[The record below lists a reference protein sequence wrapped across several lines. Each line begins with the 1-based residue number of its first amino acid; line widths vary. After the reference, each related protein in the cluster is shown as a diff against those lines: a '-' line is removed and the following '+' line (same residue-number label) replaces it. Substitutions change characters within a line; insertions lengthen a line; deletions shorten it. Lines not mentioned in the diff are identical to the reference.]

1 MKYLWG
7 CLTAAEV
14 DGGRCYSQFEE
25 YSAVWGYKAFPNFRS
40 YNETVVCAFAFGWG
54 TDGRDLDF
62 RVAHDKG
69 LTGKSLL
76 GTE

>member
-1 MKYLWG
+1 M
-7 CLTAAEV
+7 
-14 DGGRCYSQFEE
+14 
-25 YSAVWGYKAFPNFRS
+25 WGYKAFPNFRS
-40 YNETVVCAFAFGWG
+40 YNKTVVCVFAFGWG